1 MGDVPDMIRG
11 SHRNKGYKMGQDK
24 EEKED
29 FNTAHMTILVCFT
42 VLSVILI
49 FESLLMSWEKWAIV
63 LILAGIALAWTLH
76 IQQTIPAKSRLWVYS
91 VLMMII
97 YFYYGTH
104 LTSTFDSAL
113 IMVLVIMVFTMTG
126 MKALNRLCQITFYV
140 TFAFDIFSM
149 VLEGQEF
156 DALVISRS
164 VMHVIVVT
172 IAGWVGR
179 IIIDNW
185 SKVLDKSRVEIE
197 ELKGATERL
206 DNFLA
211 NVSHEIR
218 TPVNAVMGLS
228 AVLEKE
234 ELSDQIVG
242 NIKAISGAGHRVSEQ
257 IGDILDFTE
266 IDMGKLTV
274 TRETYM
280 INSLVNDLLVQLSFT
295 EDYGLEL
302 VIDMDPLIPAE
313 LVGDASKI
321 KKILWHLIC
330 NGYKFT
336 KEGGVYVHIYPV
348 KRDYG
353 INLVLEV
360 VDTGTGMTAEEIES
374 AYEKFYQSDSGKTR
388 TAGGLGLGIPIVNGF
403 TKAMDG
409 VLAIESEEGEGTT
422 VRVSI
427 PQGVDDHSPCI
438 SVKDRDNCVVVG
450 FLGFMTTGHQSVRE
464 FYMKMIANIV
474 RGFGVPFKRVQSKEE
489 LERIIDSERITHVF
503 IGTGE
508 YLENREYVDDIA
520 HRMNVAV
527 VADRDFHGEV
537 GHGVSLLPKP
547 FYGGQIANFLNHA
560 FDGADTNAGERM
572 TCPGL
577 KVLVVDD
584 EPMNLLVARGIFET
598 YGMVVDTASGGR
610 EAIEMCARKDYGIV
624 FMDHMMPEMDGVEA
638 MKRLRLTASRMH
650 KEMCIVALTANAISS
665 AKEMFLSEGFDGFI
679 PKPIEITE
687 FERVLKRIL
696 PKSAIV
702 YEKVG
707 NADGHSRGAAPKK
720 GSVITAGL
728 PEVKEDAPKGFGRF
742 TAISECG
749 VDISHGL
756 RYCSDDQEFYAQL
769 LAEYA
774 KNTDDRILE
783 LREFYDKENWHEY
796 SIRVHAIKSTS
807 KMIGATAISDM
818 AKKLEEYSKGGDEA
832 AIRRLH
838 PEFMPQYEALL
849 RTINRALG
857 REQVPAGSSEDDEIL
872 EFAPDTDD
880 EVLEFA
886 PEEGS

>member
-1 MGDVPDMIRG
+1 
-11 SHRNKGYKMGQDK
+11 MGQDRDGK
-24 EEKED
+24 EVFD
-29 FNTAHMTILVCFT
+29 AAHMVILICFT

-49 FESLLMSWEKWAIV
+49 MESLLLSWEKWAII
-63 LILAGIALAWTLH
+63 LILAGIALAWTMH
-76 IQQTIPAKSRLWVYS
+76 VQQTLPPNARLWVYS

-97 YFYYGTH
+97 YFYYATH
-104 LTSTFDSAL
+104 LTSTFDAAL
-113 IMVLVIMVFTMTG
+113 IMVLVIMIFTMTG
-126 MKALNRLCQITFYV
+126 MKSLNWLCQCTYYAA
-140 TFAFDIFSM
+140 FAFDIFT
-149 VLEGQEF
+149 LIGQGETF
-156 DALVISRS
+156 DSLMISRAA
-164 VMHVIVVT
+164 MHVIVVT

-185 SKVLDKSRVEIE
+185 SRVLGKSRVEIE
-197 ELKGATERL
+197 ELRNATERL

-234 ELSDQIVG
+234 ELPETVIG

-302 VIDMDPLIPAE
+302 VIDMDPLIPAS

-321 KKILWHLIC
+321 KKILWHLIG

-336 KEGGVYVHIYPV
+336 RAGGVYVHIYPV

-360 VDTGTGMTAEEIES
+360 TDTGVGMSDAEIER

-403 TKAMDG
+403 TKAMGG
-409 VLAIESEEGEGTT
+409 VIAIESDEDEGTT

-427 PQGVDDHSPCI
+427 PQEVDDASPCI
-438 SVKDRDNCVVVG
+438 SVKDRENCIVVG
-450 FLGFMTTGHQSVRE
+450 YLGFMTTGHQGVRE
-464 FYMKMIANIV
+464 FYMKEITNIAK
-474 RGFGVPFKRVQSKEE
+474 GLGVAFKRVQSRDE
-489 LERIIDSERITHVF
+489 LERIIASEKVTHVF

-508 YLENREYVDDIA
+508 YLENRDYIDQIA
-520 HRMNVAV
+520 QEMNVAV
-527 VADRDFHGEV
+527 VTDIDFHGEV
-537 GHGVSLLPKP
+537 GHSVSLLPKP

-560 FDGADTNAGERM
+560 FDGANANADERM

-598 YGMVVDTASGGR
+598 YGMIVSTASGGR
-610 EAIEMCARKDYGIV
+610 EAIEMCSNEDYGIV

-638 MKRLRLTASRMH
+638 MKRIRLNASRMR
-650 KEMCIVALTANAISS
+650 KEICIVALTANAISS
-665 AKEMFLSEGFDGFI
+665 AKEMFMSEGFDGFI

-687 FERVLKRIL
+687 FERVLKRVL

-702 YEKVG
+702 YERV
-707 NADGHSRGAAPKK
+707 AAEEGHASGTAPAK

-728 PEVKEDAPKGFGRF
+728 DVKKDAPELQSGKYS
-742 TAISECG
+742 TLTKCG
-749 VDISHGL
+749 VDISQGL
-756 RYCSDDQEFYAQL
+756 RYCNNDEEFYCQL
-769 LAEYA
+769 LKEYA
-774 KNTDDRILE
+774 KNPADRIRE
-783 LREFYDKENWHEY
+783 LKTLYDMENWHDY
-796 SIRVHAIKSTS
+796 SIKVHAIKSTS
-807 KMIGATAISDM
+807 KMIGAMTVSDM
-818 AKKLEEYSKGGDEA
+818 AKQLETLSKKEDEPEV
-832 AIRRLH
+832 RKLH
-838 PEFMPQYEALL
+838 PVFLPAYEELL
-849 RTINRALG
+849 RAICESMGIEIKA
-857 REQVPAGSSEDDEIL
+857 EAGEESSASSEEDVL
-872 EFAPDTDD
+872 EFVPDDA
-880 EVLEFA
+880 EVLEFT
-886 PEEGS
+886 PEDES